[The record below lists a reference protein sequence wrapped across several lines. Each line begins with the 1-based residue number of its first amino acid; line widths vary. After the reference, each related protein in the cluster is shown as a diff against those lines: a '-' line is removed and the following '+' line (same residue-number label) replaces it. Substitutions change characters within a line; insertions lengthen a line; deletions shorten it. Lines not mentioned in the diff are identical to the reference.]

1 MWYMEREEK
10 MVVQALTKDENK
22 FLLLEGVHPSAV
34 EVLKSAGFTN
44 IEYLKSALSPTELKT
59 ALKDVRF
66 IGIRSRTHLTEDIIN
81 SAPKLA
87 GIGCFCIGT
96 NQVDLDAAT
105 VKGIPV
111 FNAPF
116 SNTRSV
122 AELVLAEAIL
132 LLRRVPEANAQA
144 HQGKWNKIATGS
156 HEARGKN
163 LGIIGY
169 GHIGSQLSILAE
181 SLGMNVYFYDIET
194 KLPLG
199 NAKQIATMNELLAI
213 SDIVS
218 MHVPENPTTIR
229 MISKNEINQMKSGAI
244 LINASRGKVIDLDAL
259 TDALKANKISGAAID
274 VFPTEPASN
283 NDPFESPL
291 CEFDNVI
298 ITPHIGGSTSEAQE
312 NIGIEVATKLAKYS
326 DTGATLSAVNFP
338 EASLPI
344 PAKGSSR
351 FINIHHNQPG
361 VLTAINTLFAEQG
374 LNISAQYL
382 QTDPKIGYVV
392 IDIDRVEQ
400 SKAEEL
406 LIKLKNVTGTIRAR
420 LLF

>member
-1 MWYMEREEK
+1 
-10 MVVQALTKDENK
+10 MVIQTLTKDENK
-22 FLLLEGVHPSAV
+22 FLLLEGVHPSAI
-34 EVLKSAGFTN
+34 EILKSAGFTN
-44 IEYLKSALSPTELKT
+44 IEYHKSALSPEELKQ

-66 IGIRSRTHLTEDIIN
+66 IGIRSRTQLTKDIID

-105 VKGIPV
+105 IKGIPV

-132 LLRRVPEANAQA
+132 LLRRVPDANAKA
-144 HQGKWNKIATGS
+144 HRGKWNKIATGS

-199 NAKQIATMNELLAI
+199 NAKQVSTMKELLAI

-218 MHVPENPTTIR
+218 MHVPENPTTIK
-229 MISKNEINQMKSGAI
+229 MISDNEIDAMKQDAI
-244 LINASRGKVIDLDAL
+244 LINASRGKVIDLNAL
-259 TDALKANKISGAAID
+259 TKALKTNKLSGAAID

-291 CEFDNVI
+291 CQFDNVI

-312 NIGIEVATKLAKYS
+312 NIGVEVASKLAKYS

-351 FINIHHNQPG
+351 FINIHRNQPG

-382 QTDPKIGYVV
+382 QTDPQIGYVV
-392 IDIDRVEQ
+392 IDIDRVKQ

-406 LIKLKNVTGTIRAR
+406 LAKLKNVPGTIRAR